1 MASPH
6 ELNDARPHEG
16 RYADK
21 APTFQGTGDLDVPD
35 GPVVPRN
42 RPMSQVMRLPAR
54 TAKNVTLVPLG
65 EIPPKVIEA
74 LLDWLC
80 ATTEERVERWGAS
93 SEEAI
98 AERMGLPM
106 PTLVRFLRSPGARD
120 VAHSAAQARALA
132 ALPDTIKGAIRD
144 AQMGDSRQ
152 RMNARE
158 FIRRNAAEAAQILN
172 QSNTIQSWNPEDDER
187 IVDRLK
193 EIAVDI
199 IHEVAEAADEPG
211 EGES

>member
-1 MASPH
+1 MANPH
-6 ELNDARPHEG
+6 ELNDRRPHEG

-21 APTFQGTGDLDVPD
+21 APTFQGTGDIEDPNM
-35 GPVVPRN
+35 PVVAPKR
-42 RPMSQVMRLPAR
+42 RKSQVMLMPR
-54 TAKNVTLVPLG
+54 TGGKNGRLVPLG
-65 EIPPKVIEA
+65 EIHPDLIET

-80 ATTEERVERWGAS
+80 ATTEQRTERWHAPT
-93 SEEAI
+93 EEDI
-98 AERMGLPM
+98 AERLGLPM
-106 PTLVRFLRSPGARD
+106 PTLVRFLRTPAARE
-120 VAHSAAQARALA
+120 VAHSAAQARALT
-132 ALPDTIKGAIRD
+132 ALPDTITGAIRD

-158 FIRRNAAEAAQILN
+158 FIRRNAAEGTQILN

-199 IHEVAEAADEPG
+199 IHEVAEAADDG
-211 EGES
+211 EGESA